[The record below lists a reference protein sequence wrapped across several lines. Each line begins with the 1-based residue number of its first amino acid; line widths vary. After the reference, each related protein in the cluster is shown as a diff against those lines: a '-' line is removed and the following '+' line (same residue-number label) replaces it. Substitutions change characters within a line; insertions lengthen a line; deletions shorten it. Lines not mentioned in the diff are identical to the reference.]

1 MNTSKPST
9 SCEYVEQLRR
19 YQEDL
24 PDDALLDEAIATLEC
39 YFSCMDKGELL
50 HHSRPLAIA
59 YLALKHE
66 QGERVEPSYWT
77 RDKECH
83 SCGELALYNGN
94 EELVLS
100 RFCPHC
106 GAPMDNHK

>member
-1 MNTSKPST
+1 MLDDLIYTDI
-9 SCEYVEQLRR
+9 LRH

-24 PDDALLDEAIATLEC
+24 PDDALLDEAIASLES

-94 EELVLS
+94 EELVPS

>member
-59 YLALKHE
+59 YLALKHK

-94 EELVLS
+94 EELVPS